1 MKLRAAPV
9 CSESKYPDIVVRGVD
24 LTRARVEEDRAA
36 VGDNLL
42 PVDRNWLVVR
52 LETLADEGVFF
63 AQPLGDDLLTTGR
76 ADVER
81 PVPHA
86 VDGPEVG
93 NVGLVIRF
101 PRGDVSVE
109 PLLYAF
115 AGGLANRVARFCVPL
130 GHSEKLEFLHPA
142 SLGEGRLDDSRTGK
156 AEAADSDQYNRD
168 QCHLGDKAQRV
179 EQHLGNRFRHP
190 QFKQAENS

>member
-24 LTRARVEEDRAA
+24 LTRGRVEEDRAA

-63 AQPLGDDLLTTGR
+63 AHPLGDDLLTTGR

-86 VDGPEVG
+86 VDGPKVG

-101 PRGDVSVE
+101 PGGDVGVE
-109 PLLYAF
+109 PLLHAF
-115 AGGLANRVARFCVPL
+115 AGGLTNRVARFCVPL
-130 GHSEKLEFLHPA
+130 RHSEKLEFLHPA
-142 SLGEGRLDDSRTGK
+142 SLGEGRFDDSCARK
-156 AEAADSDQYNRD
+156 AQATNRD
-168 QCHLGDKAQRV
+168 EHHRDQHDLGDKAQRV